1 MKEPPSECGRLSFY
15 AFAVAE
21 QLIGGK
27 SVKYLHGFPEV
38 YYRLYGIAVCFAN
51 NSA

>member
-38 YYRLYGIAVCFAN
+38 YYRL
-51 NSA
+51 